1 MRRLVQAGLTILLAA
16 GLTGCGGSTAR
27 TVSSG
32 VESLRVVATTTQ
44 LADFARNVGGDR
56 IQLTQLLKP
65 NVDPHEYE
73 PTPSAAEAVANAK
86 VVLRS
91 GAGLDDWITKIR
103 TGAGGAAT
111 VVTTTDDVAL
121 RGDDPHVWMDTRNA
135 EVMVE
140 SIRDALSTADPAGA
154 RIYDTNAARYNASLR
169 ALDRELRNLISAVP
183 RSKRT
188 LVTDHDAFGYFAPRY
203 GIRIV
208 GAAIGSLSTSAEPDA
223 RHLAELVR
231 TIQRQHVA
239 VSCRRNDDV
248 AVNFRQRA
256 IFHRVG
262 RELVDGQSNRRRA
275 VIINFQVFAFHDN
288 IAGSKRRIGREQL
301 TNHLV
306 QHGILETRR

>member
-239 VSCRRNDDV
+239 V
-248 AVNFRQRA
+248 
-256 IFHRVG
+256 
-262 RELVDGQSNRRRA
+262 
-275 VIINFQVFAFHDN
+275 VFAEESVDPALAKSLAKD
-288 IAGSKRRIGREQL
+288 AGVTVGAGLYADSLGPSDGPAGTYVGMMRQDMERMVAGFLAR
-301 TNHLV
+301 
-306 QHGILETRR
+306 

>member
-1 MRRLVQAGLTILLAA
+1 MRRLIHTGLTLLVAA
-16 GLTGCGGSTAR
+16 GLSACGGSTAPPIPA
-27 TVSSG
+27 G
-32 VESLRVVATTTQ
+32 GEPLRVVATTTQ
-44 LADFARNVGGDR
+44 IADFARNIGGDR
-56 IQLTQLLKP
+56 IQLTALLKP

-73 PTPSAAEAVANAK
+73 PTPSAAEAVANAT

-91 GAGLDDWITKIR
+91 GAGLDDWITKVR
-103 TGAGGAAT
+103 TGAGGAARM
-111 VVTTTDDVAL
+111 VTTTDDVAL

-154 RIYDTNAARYNASLR
+154 RVYDTNAARYSATIR

-183 RSKRT
+183 HSKRT

-231 TIQRQHVA
+231 TIRRQHVA
-239 VSCRRNDDV
+239 V
-248 AVNFRQRA
+248 
-256 IFHRVG
+256 
-262 RELVDGQSNRRRA
+262 
-275 VIINFQVFAFHDN
+275 VFAEESVDPALAKSLAN
-288 IAGSKRRIGREQL
+288 DAGIAVGAGLYADSLGPSDGPAGTYVGMMRQDMERMVAGFLAR
-301 TNHLV
+301 
-306 QHGILETRR
+306 